1 MTIYRTSKKGGNFT
15 QVSNDFINDENRISF
30 KAKMILVYMLSKPD
44 NWSYYESEITQHAK
58 DGIKST
64 RAGMQELILTGYVV
78 RSSKRTLDSKGQYNG
93 YYYDIYEDCY
103 QNKDMYPNGRPE
115 IDDDSDFHSFDE
127 LDHLIDGD
135 LFDE

>member
-64 RAGMQELILTGYVV
+64 ICST
-78 RSSKRTLDSKGQYNG
+78 
-93 YYYDIYEDCY
+93 
-103 QNKDMYPNGRPE
+103 
-115 IDDDSDFHSFDE
+115 
-127 LDHLIDGD
+127 
-135 LFDE
+135 